1 MGKLR
6 IPSVAIVTDK
16 DSVEIRQGLAAL
28 LEELA
33 EAVTGMP

>member
-6 IPSVAIVTDK
+6 IPSVAFLMYK
-16 DSVEIRQGLAAL
+16 ESVEIGQGLAAL